1 MKPLKI
7 FTVVALSIIALT
19 ACNNDDNGKYKP
31 RADIKLTQE
40 QKLIAENGNEFAIN
54 AFKAINSNDSNVLIS
69 PYGMQLTL
77 AMLANGAKGET
88 LSEITNVMHFGT
100 ATAAELNAYFKTL
113 SQALVNADDRASINL
128 LSAFWYANSISV
140 KPDFKTVLNS
150 YYGATATSLDFSK
163 QEALSSINNWASN
176 ATGGKINKLFSNLDS
191 RTKACMANALTFH
204 GVWSETMYA
213 LKSKIKFTNN
223 KNEIEECEMFGG
235 SNVEV
240 NIANGD
246 DADMLELDYGNGSF
260 VMDVIMPKD
269 ATKINT
275 YVAELSMQKI
285 NGLIA
290 GLNKCKV
297 ALKMPRFETKYNDDL
312 IGLLK
317 TIGIKKIFG
326 NGDLSGVADEA
337 MQVTQYVQQLYV
349 NVDKEGTKITVSTG
363 SSLGPTDILYD
374 KCTIDSPFVYMIRE
388 RSTGV
393 ILAIGKVQTMA
404 GMQ

>member
-1 MKPLKI
+1 
-7 FTVVALSIIALT
+7 
-19 ACNNDDNGKYKP
+19 
-31 RADIKLTQE
+31 
-40 QKLIAENGNEFAIN
+40 
-54 AFKAINSNDSNVLIS
+54 
-69 PYGMQLTL
+69 
-77 AMLANGAKGET
+77 
-88 LSEITNVMHFGT
+88 
-100 ATAAELNAYFKTL
+100 
-113 SQALVNADDRASINL
+113 
-128 LSAFWYANSISV
+128 
-140 KPDFKTVLNS
+140 
-150 YYGATATSLDFSK
+150 
-163 QEALSSINNWASN
+163 
-176 ATGGKINKLFSNLDS
+176 
-191 RTKACMANALTFH
+191 
-204 GVWSETMYA
+204 
-213 LKSKIKFTNN
+213 
-223 KNEIEECEMFGG
+223 MFGG